1 MVLTTILKQRSFDGR
16 GLILCLVLLAL
27 ISTAEQV
34 EARVMRI
41 VPHIVDTLLLAS
53 AVALAVRI
61 HQHPLVHG
69 WLTAKVL
76 ALIAYIVVGAMGLHY
91 GRTKRIRALA
101 FGAALLIFAYIVGV
115 ALTRQPFLGWF

>member
-1 MVLTTILKQRSFDGR
+1 VLKTLHVTAAVLSISGYFLRGMLMLFDSP
-16 GLILCLVLLAL
+16 LLR
-27 ISTAEQV
+27 
-34 EARVMRI
+34 ARAMRI

-61 HQHPLVHG
+61 HQYPLVHG

>member
-1 MVLTTILKQRSFDGR
+1 MLKTLHVTAAVLSISGYFLRGMLMLFDSP
-16 GLILCLVLLAL
+16 LLR
-27 ISTAEQV
+27 
-34 EARVMRI
+34 ARAMRI

-61 HQHPLVHG
+61 HQYPLVHG